1 MKKVRIGIVGLGN
14 MGFAHAQNILAGKIN
29 RLELGA
35 VADTDP
41 GKLLRVPQA
50 KGFKSAAEMM
60 ASGLIDA
67 ILIATPH
74 YDHTTIGI
82 AALKA
87 GLHVMVEKPISVH
100 RADCERLIAA
110 YAGREGKQVFAAMFN
125 QRTDLYYRKIR
136 ELIRSGEL
144 GEIRRV
150 NWIITNWFR
159 THAYYASGGW
169 RATWAGEG
177 GGVLLNQCPHNLDL
191 FQWMFG
197 MPVTLSAQCAFGRY
211 HDIEVEDDV
220 TATMRFANGATG
232 VFITSTGEAP
242 GTNRLE
248 ITAERGKLVYEND
261 RISYTRNEV
270 PMGEFSRT
278 TPHTFATPATWDVT
292 VPAAG
297 STTVRRAASALAA
310 AGACHAPSSC
320 NSKPPGE
327 LSARSTRLSHGD
339 SCRCY
344 QVRSATTVAITTP
357 AGRGQGTSSPGLAPS
372 KAFANGD
379 TQLSS
384 PRSASASSSPTRRK
398 CQVRPSSSS
407 SSTATP
413 KVTRCGLA
421 NGGGTTIAEP
431 NRASAQRTSR
441 RQCAADRPSVGTRP
455 AVWSA
460 KAADKPACARCRRAA
475 IASRPAGVV

>member
-1 MKKVRIGIVGLGN
+1 MNKVRIGIVGLGN
-14 MGFAHAQNILAGKIN
+14 MGYSHAQQILAGKIN

-35 VADTDP
+35 VADTNAS
-41 GKLLRVPQA
+41 KLARVPQV
-50 KGFKSAAEMM
+50 KGFKTADEMM

-110 YAGREGKQVFAAMFN
+110 YKGREKKQVFAAMFN
-125 QRTDLYYRKIR
+125 QRTDRYYQKIR
-136 ELIRSGEL
+136 ELIQSGEL

-197 MPVTLSAQCAFGRY
+197 MPVTLSANCQFGKY

-220 TATMRFANGATG
+220 TATMTFKNGATG

-248 ITAERGKLVYEND
+248 ITAERGKLVYED
-261 RISYTRNEV
+261 DKLTYVRNEQE
-270 PMGEFSRT
+270 MGEFSRT
-278 TPHTFATPATWDVT
+278 TSESFGRPSTWNVSI
-292 VPAAG
+292 PAAG
-297 STTVRRAASALAA
+297 HGGQHNEVLQNFTDAIIDGATLVAPAPEGIHSVELANAMLLSAWTDKPVSLPIDGKKYERLLKAKIAESAKKGKKKKVVAA
-310 AGACHAPSSC
+310 APVDF
-320 NSKPPGE
+320 SKSFG
-327 LSARSTRLSHGD
+327 
-339 SCRCY
+339 
-344 QVRSATTVAITTP
+344 
-357 AGRGQGTSSPGLAPS
+357 
-372 KAFANGD
+372 K
-379 TQLSS
+379 
-384 PRSASASSSPTRRK
+384 
-398 CQVRPSSSS
+398 
-407 SSTATP
+407 
-413 KVTRCGLA
+413 
-421 NGGGTTIAEP
+421 
-431 NRASAQRTSR
+431 
-441 RQCAADRPSVGTRP
+441 
-455 AVWSA
+455 
-460 KAADKPACARCRRAA
+460 
-475 IASRPAGVV
+475 

>member
-14 MGFAHAQNILAGKIN
+14 MGNAHAQQILAGKIN

-35 VADTDP
+35 VADLDP
-41 GKLLRVPQA
+41 MKLARVPQV
-50 KGFKSAAEMM
+50 KGFKTAADMM

-82 AALKA
+82 AALQA

-110 YAGREGKQVFAAMFN
+110 YKGREKKQVFAAMFN
-125 QRTDLYYRKIR
+125 QRTDRYYQKIR
-136 ELIRSGEL
+136 ELIQSGEL

-197 MPVTLSAQCAFGRY
+197 MPVTLSANCAFGKY

-220 TATMRFANGATG
+220 TATMQFGNGATG

-261 RISYTRNEV
+261 KISYTRNEM

-278 TPHTFATPATWDVT
+278 TTQSFATPAVWDVT
-292 VPAAG
+292 IPAAG
-297 STTVRRAASALAA
+297 HGGQHNEVLQNFTDAILDGAKLVAPAPEGIHSVTLANAMLLSAWTDKPVKLPIDAKKYERLLKARIAESAKLGKKKKVVAA
-310 AGACHAPSSC
+310 APV
-320 NSKPPGE
+320 
-327 LSARSTRLSHGD
+327 D
-339 SCRCY
+339 
-344 QVRSATTVAITTP
+344 
-357 AGRGQGTSSPGLAPS
+357 
-372 KAFANGD
+372 FAK
-379 TQLSS
+379 SF
-384 PRSASASSSPTRRK
+384 
-398 CQVRPSSSS
+398 
-407 SSTATP
+407 
-413 KVTRCGLA
+413 
-421 NGGGTTIAEP
+421 
-431 NRASAQRTSR
+431 
-441 RQCAADRPSVGTRP
+441 
-455 AVWSA
+455 A
-460 KAADKPACARCRRAA
+460 K
-475 IASRPAGVV
+475 